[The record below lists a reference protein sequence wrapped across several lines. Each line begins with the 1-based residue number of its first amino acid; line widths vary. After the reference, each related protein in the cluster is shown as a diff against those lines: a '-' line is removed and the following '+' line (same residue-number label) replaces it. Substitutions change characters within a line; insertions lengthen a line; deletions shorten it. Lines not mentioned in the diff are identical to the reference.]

1 MNINIVARFLLNFE
15 LEYLCGFSRIHGQPG
30 SLSGPKISKC
40 SGSTP
45 LNQIFPVRGTSH
57 TVDRRNQ

>member
-15 LEYLCGFSRIHGQPG
+15 LEYLCEFWIHGQPV

-45 LNQIFPVRGTSH
+45 LNQNFPVRGTSH
-57 TVDRRNQ
+57 TV